1 MEIEEWKIK
10 FGVILII
17 ASIVLYGIT
26 MTLFHGE
33 EAVFHFFVDIAFVP
47 IEILVVTLI
56 LDNIIE
62 KKEKEAQLEKI
73 DMILGVFFS
82 EIGNDLLRTFSSI
95 NEEND
100 DLIVKIKNID
110 TWTKKDFKNA
120 YEIMEKSRRKFKL
133 SIPNEEAQEFIKD
146 LKEFMQDKR
155 LFLMDLVENPN
166 LLEKAEFSN
175 LLLALFHLHDEL
187 EQRTELKKIDSTDF
201 KHLLGDIDRVYGTL
215 TYQWVKY
222 LEYLSKNYPY
232 MMSIT
237 IRTNPFDP
245 NSSIYVTA

>member
-1 MEIEEWKIK
+1 MEIEKWKIK

-17 ASIVLYGIT
+17 SSIILYGIT
-26 MTLFHGE
+26 IAIFHGE
-33 EAVFHFFVDIAFVP
+33 EAIFHFFVDIAFIP

-56 LDNIIE
+56 LDSIIN
-62 KKEKEAQLEKI
+62 KKEKEVQLEKI
-73 DMILGVFFS
+73 DMILGLFFS
-82 EIGNDLLRTFSSI
+82 EIGNDLLRKFSSI

-100 DLIVKIKNID
+100 DLIEKIKDID

-120 YEIMEKSRRKFKL
+120 YKIMGKSRREFKL
-133 SIPNEEAQEFIKD
+133 SLQDDEAQEFIKD
-146 LKEFMQDKR
+146 LKTYMQDKR

-187 EQRTELKKIDSTDF
+187 EKRTELEKIDSTDF

-237 IRTNPFDP
+237 IRTNPFNP
-245 NSSIYVTA
+245 NSSIYVTE